1 MNAVGILL
9 FWSFLLPSFEVRDQS
24 SSDPVKS
31 TWAVSWAISPP
42 ARCRKPVDRRQNGA
56 SDRASLRLVVWD
68 EEEDSDGDFVDE
80 VGVSLSSSEAVDC
93 SAWMTFAFS
102 QTKSVWTSCHR
113 IPLRC

>member
-1 MNAVGILL
+1 MNVVGILL

-24 SSDPVKS
+24 TDPVS
-31 TWAVSWAISPP
+31 SNWAVTWAVSPP
-42 ARCRKPVDRRQNGA
+42 ARCRKPVDRRPHGA
-56 SDRASLRLVVWD
+56 LDQARLSPVVWD

-80 VGVSLSSSEAVDC
+80 IGVSLTSSRVVDC

-102 QTKSVWTSCHR
+102 QSKSVWASHHR